1 MNTGQELAKTIQSFG
16 CAITQD
22 FNYNWLPDA
31 VKDSAC
37 RRLLELSSDFQSE
50 CIPGVAMWPNLGAM
64 YLQEPEAYC
73 QRLRNYL
80 LARALIYSA
89 DERCSIEEALI
100 ADADILSC
108 EATARLEYNLP
119 GFLYLLF
126 KDQANFL
133 ILCQLAAVK
142 YLNTVCEDEINS
154 ALGEIL
160 CH

>member
-1 MNTGQELAKTIQSFG
+1 MTTGQELAKTIQSFG

-37 RRLLELSSDFQSE
+37 RRLLELSDDFRSE
-50 CIPGVAMWPNLGAM
+50 CIPGAAMWKDLGVI
-64 YLQEPEAYC
+64 YLQEPEVYC

-80 LARALIYSA
+80 IARALIYSV

-108 EATARLEYNLP
+108 EATARLEYNLY
-119 GFLYLLF
+119 GFMFLLF

-133 ILCQLAAVK
+133 ILCQLATIK